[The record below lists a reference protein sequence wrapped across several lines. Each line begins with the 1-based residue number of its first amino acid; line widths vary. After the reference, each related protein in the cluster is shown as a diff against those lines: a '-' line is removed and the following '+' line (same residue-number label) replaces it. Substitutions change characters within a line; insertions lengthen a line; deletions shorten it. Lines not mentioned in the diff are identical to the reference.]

1 MEIQVNKQ
9 FLLTQVNYIKIIIS
23 KLFLITN
30 LLKATIVNYQIP
42 SVVSSPVSNGN
53 TSFLLLNSE
62 FRNETN
68 LFGFQLYSA
77 LNGSINIQVKIF
89 IQKRII
95 KEINLKLYL

>member
-1 MEIQVNKQ
+1 MRSPWATSGSFGQKSRSPVFAQ
-9 FLLTQVNYIKIIIS
+9 WL
-23 KLFLITN
+23 TN

-95 KEINLKLYL
+95 KEIHLKLYL